1 MSMATKNTTSN
12 LKGNKTMTNTTTFQ
26 VGTTYLMGWI
36 GDSEMFNRITILR
49 RTAKS
54 VWIKDIFTQDI
65 VRKSVRIDEGVEQI
79 SPTGRYSMA
88 PSLHANRTA

>member
-1 MSMATKNTTSN
+1 
-12 LKGNKTMTNTTTFQ
+12 MTNTTTTATFQ

-54 VWIKDIFTQDI
+54 VWIQDIFTNEV
-65 VRKSVRIDEGVEQI
+65 VRKSIRVYEGSEQI
-79 SPTGRYSMA
+79 FPTMRYSMA
-88 PSLHANRTA
+88 PSLRATDRTV